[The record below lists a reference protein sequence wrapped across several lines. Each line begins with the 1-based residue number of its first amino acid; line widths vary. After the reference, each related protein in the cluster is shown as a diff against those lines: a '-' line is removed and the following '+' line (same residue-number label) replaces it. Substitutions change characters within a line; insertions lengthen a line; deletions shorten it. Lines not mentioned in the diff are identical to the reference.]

1 MGNAWFGNR
10 PLVKQLCERLGIHV
24 PLDAGSP
31 LAAYGGMFIA
41 RTRPLRPITDEVW
54 TFDEYPAEGEYGDGT
69 LSHAQERLVSYA
81 VAETGHHT
89 RTVATAEY
97 AAISHTFLEYKLD
110 RMSRGVPGSALDQIH
125 LINSVV
131 KLIDGG
137 PISVARYV
145 VTRHFPALA
154 RVLVPLA
161 KAFRGRRSPDESEL
175 P

>member
-1 MGNAWFGNR
+1 
-10 PLVKQLCERLGIHV
+10 
-24 PLDAGSP
+24 
-31 LAAYGGMFIA
+31 MFIA
-41 RTRPLRPITDEVW
+41 RTRALRPLSQETW
-54 TFDEYPAEGEYGDGT
+54 SFDEYPAEGEYGDGT

-97 AAISHTFLEYKLD
+97 AAISHTYLEYKLD

-125 LINSVV
+125 LINTVV

-137 PISVARYV
+137 PLSVVKYMLTRYY
-145 VTRHFPALA
+145 PGLA
-154 RVLVPLA
+154 RVLVPIT
-161 KAFRGRRSPDESEL
+161 KPFRRGRPSNEGEL